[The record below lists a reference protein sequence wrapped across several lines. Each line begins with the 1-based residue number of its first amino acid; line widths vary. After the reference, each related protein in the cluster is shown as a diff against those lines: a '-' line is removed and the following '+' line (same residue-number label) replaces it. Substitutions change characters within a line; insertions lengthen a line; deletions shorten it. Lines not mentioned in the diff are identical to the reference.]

1 MPSDHGAAR
10 STGAKQG
17 NRAASGPGRTRPRTR
32 DGFKLEATPTGDL
45 VRQAFKGDERAW
57 AALVARFQPMLLC
70 IAARSG
76 LNAADAA
83 DIEQV
88 TWIQLMRHADQVR
101 DPDRIAGWL
110 ATTARRRS
118 QRAAMVARREIPS
131 TDQVADGSPAT
142 STNDDVET
150 LVLRDQYEP
159 GLERALRGL
168 PDSYRRV
175 LELLSAD
182 ITPSYEEV
190 AQAMDLPVGSIG
202 PMRMRA
208 LRQVRRGTRIQPGRG
223 DRA

>member
-1 MPSDHGAAR
+1 
-10 STGAKQG
+10 
-17 NRAASGPGRTRPRTR
+17 
-32 DGFKLEATPTGDL
+32 
-45 VRQAFKGDERAW
+45 
-57 AALVARFQPMLLC
+57 MLLR

-88 TWIQLMRHADQVR
+88 TWIQLIRHADQVR

-131 TDQVADGSPAT
+131 TDHVADGARAT
-142 STNDDVET
+142 STNDDVEA

-159 GLERALRGL
+159 RLERALGGL
-168 PDSYRRV
+168 PAPYRRV

-182 ITPSYEEV
+182 STPSYEEV

-208 LRQVRRGTRIQPGRG
+208 LRQVRRGARFQPHPGEG
-223 DRA
+223 VPNPA

>member
-1 MPSDHGAAR
+1 
-10 STGAKQG
+10 
-17 NRAASGPGRTRPRTR
+17 
-32 DGFKLEATPTGDL
+32 
-45 VRQAFKGDERAW
+45 
-57 AALVARFQPMLLC
+57 MLLR

-131 TDQVADGSPAT
+131 TDHVADGSPAT
-142 STNDDVET
+142 ATNDDVEN

-159 GLERALRGL
+159 ALERALRGL
-168 PDSYRRV
+168 PDPYRRV

-182 ITPSYEEV
+182 SAPSYEEV

-208 LRQVRRGTRIQPGRG
+208 LRQVRRGARFQPRRS
-223 DRA
+223 DSLLPPSPAA

>member
-1 MPSDHGAAR
+1 MSSDNGAAG
-10 STGAKQG
+10 STRAKPG
-17 NRAASGPGRTRPRTR
+17 HRPASGPGHARPRTR
-32 DGFKLEATPTGDL
+32 DGSKSEATPTGDL

-57 AALVARFQPMLLC
+57 AALVARFQPMLLR

-131 TDQVADGSPAT
+131 IDQVADGAPAASMT
-142 STNDDVET
+142 DDVAT
-150 LVLRDQYEP
+150 LALRNQYEP
-159 GLERALRGL
+159 ALERALRGL
-168 PDSYRRV
+168 PDSYRRL

-182 ITPSYEEV
+182 STPSYEEV
-190 AQAMDLPVGSIG
+190 ARAMDLPVGSIG

-208 LRQVRRGTRIQPGRG
+208 LRQVRR
-223 DRA
+223 RARAI